1 MADSIIICI
10 GNALAADDG
19 AGWRVYQELSL
30 GELSEKSIDLRFLGL
45 GGIDLLE
52 ELGGERQLIVVDAV
66 QLGAQPGTVHCLNWD
81 QLPEMTLRPVSG
93 HGIGVREAIEV
104 GRRLYP
110 QRVPENIF
118 LVGIEGKC
126 FDQLGEGLTP
136 LVEAAVP
143 VAVAEVVRLV
153 NDIEDVPTHCS

>member
-19 AGWRVYQELSL
+19 AGWRVYEELNLRSL
-30 GELSEKSIDLRFLGL
+30 LPEADLRFLGL

-52 ELGGERQLIVVDAV
+52 ELSGEKQLVVVDAV
-66 QLGAQPGTVHCLNWD
+66 QLGDQPGTVHSLNWD
-81 QLPEMTLRPVSG
+81 ELPTMKWRPVSG

-104 GRRLYP
+104 GKRLYP
-110 QRVPENIF
+110 EKIPENIY
-118 LVGIEGKC
+118 LVGIEGDC

-136 LVEAAVP
+136 RVEAAVP
-143 VAVAEVVRLV
+143 EAVAEVVRLV
-153 NDIEDVPTHCS
+153 NSQ

>member
-1 MADSIIICI
+1 MSRALIVCI

-19 AGWRVYQELSL
+19 AGHAVFRQL
-30 GELSEKSIDLRFLGL
+30 GRGRLPAGAELRFIGL

-52 ELGGERQLIVVDAV
+52 ELAGEELLIVVDAV
-66 QLGAQPGTVHCLNWD
+66 QFGAMPGTVHVLNWE
-81 QLPEMTLRPVSG
+81 QLPTADLRPVSG

-110 QRVPENIF
+110 ERIPEKIV

-126 FDQLGEGLTP
+126 FDQLLEQLT
-136 LVEAAVP
+136 
-143 VAVAEVVRLV
+143 AEVAAAIPAAASTVFELV
-153 NDIEDVPTHCS
+153 SISHLPP